1 MTAIRKLDLQYACFQ
16 HLTSK
21 TTEIGYS
28 NDRFGLNTECT
39 KLVKIFL
46 SFERRKIQPF
56 HFYKLNNLAVS
67 SLNNSLG
74 SVVEPPLPR

>member
-28 NDRFGLNTECT
+28 DDRFGLKWDE
-39 KLVKIFL
+39 
-46 SFERRKIQPF
+46 
-56 HFYKLNNLAVS
+56 LNNYQITPISGNHIVER
-67 SLNNSLG
+67 NHINLG
-74 SVVEPPLPR
+74 T